1 MMEAKFTAE
10 ENSVILTNSLG
21 TVCFSVVIRV
31 FFVNISKVIGMKT
44 DGFIM
49 KDFTVP
55 ISRTYMKEAQKQY
68 RKYLGN
74 NDIAEEDGC

>member
-1 MMEAKFTAE
+1 
-10 ENSVILTNSLG
+10 
-21 TVCFSVVIRV
+21 
-31 FFVNISKVIGMKT
+31 MKT